1 MNEKHKYSGLTCPL
15 PLDRYPKITS
25 AHGGGGR
32 LMRDLIKNIFAHAFK
47 EFNPEIEHDSAILQ
61 IEKNRLAFTTDSFVV
76 DPLFFPGGDIGKL
89 AVYGTVND
97 LAMAGAKPL
106 YMSVG
111 MIIEEGFETGL
122 LWKIAVSMQRAAS
135 EANCRIV
142 TGDTKTVQRGKGHGI
157 YINTSGIGVIREDV
171 NIHPSMIGPGDAV
184 ILNGDIGRHGIAVLA
199 AREKLEFEP
208 PVESDCASL
217 VGAVET
223 LLYNGVGI
231 HCLRD
236 LTRGGLGAGLNE
248 LAESS
253 GLGISIDEAKIPVEP
268 QIAGACELLGY
279 DPVYIAN
286 EGRFVAVVPE
296 NSVEKALTIIRE
308 KTAFKNP
315 VLIGR
320 IEERGEPLVSM
331 NTAIGSQ
338 RIVDMPSGEQFPRIC

>member
-1 MNEKHKYSGLTCPL
+1 MNEKHKYTGLTCPF

-32 LMRDLIKNIFAHAFK
+32 LMRELVKYIFAEAFK
-47 EFNPEIEHDSAILQ
+47 ESNPEIEHDSAILK
-61 IEKNRLAFTTDSFVV
+61 IDKNRLAYTTDSFVV
-76 DPLFFPGGDIGKL
+76 DPIFFPGGDIGKL

-106 YMSVG
+106 YLSVG
-111 MIIEEGFETGL
+111 MIIEEGFETEL
-122 LWKIAVSMQRAAS
+122 LWKIAVSMQRCAS
-135 EANCRIV
+135 ETNCMIV
-142 TGDTKTVQRGKGHGI
+142 TGDTKTVQHGKGHGI

-171 NIHPSMIGPGDAV
+171 NIHPSMIRPGDAV

-217 VGAVET
+217 AGAVEA
-223 LLYNGVGI
+223 LLDDGVEI

-268 QIAGACELLGY
+268 QIAGACEILGY
-279 DPVYIAN
+279 DPIYIAN

-296 NSVEKALTIIRE
+296 DSLERALTIIGNQ
-308 KTAFKNP
+308 ASFKNP
-315 VLIGR
+315 VVIGR
-320 IEERGEPLVSM
+320 VEDGGEPLVTM

-338 RIVDMPSGEQFPRIC
+338 RVVDMPSGEQFPRIC